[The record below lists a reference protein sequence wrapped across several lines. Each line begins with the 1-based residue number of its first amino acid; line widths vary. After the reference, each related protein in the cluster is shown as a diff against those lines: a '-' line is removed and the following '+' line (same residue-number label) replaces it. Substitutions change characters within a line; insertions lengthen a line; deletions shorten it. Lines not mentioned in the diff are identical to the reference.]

1 MPENNQGIDPENLVE
16 IETRLD
22 ILVVP
27 LRKATTAGERLQD
40 KRLS

>member
-27 LRKATTAGERLQD
+27 LRKAATAGERLQD